1 VNKMKTSKQITKD
14 MEFNI
19 VEAFIF
25 TRTNR
30 VNYDM
35 TLELDTTRKIDNLF
49 DKNRESVIEVGGYN
63 WVYNQA
69 FLIEDEAI
77 LEKEHLNAMGRGH
90 FRNFKIDNG
99 FKNKPVLYTVWERI

>member
-1 VNKMKTSKQITKD
+1 MQTSKQITKD

-25 TRTNR
+25 RRTNG
-30 VNYDM
+30 VNYDL
-35 TLELDTTRKIDNLF
+35 TLELNTPRKIDDLF
-49 DKNRESVIEVGGYN
+49 YKVRESVIEVGGYN